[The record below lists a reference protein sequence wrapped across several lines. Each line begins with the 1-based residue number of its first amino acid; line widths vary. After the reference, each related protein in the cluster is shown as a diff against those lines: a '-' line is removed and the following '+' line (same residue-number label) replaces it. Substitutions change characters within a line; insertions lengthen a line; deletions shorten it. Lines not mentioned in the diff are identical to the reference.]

1 MTAMTLS
8 QGSPDLSVRSK
19 RAARAA
25 VDRVM
30 GERASPE
37 LKKAATDAVAP
48 WAERLV
54 YWLDDFIR
62 IPGTKLGIGLDPIIG
77 FLIPG
82 AGDAVTGAGSIG
94 LLFVALQERLPT
106 IVFMRMCMNILVDTV
121 FGLLPF
127 VGDAFDLVWRSN
139 KRNLD
144 LIEKY
149 RGEEKPK
156 PTFTDYA
163 LVGLGVTLALLSV
176 ALPLIIIYGLGLGAV
191 LGLGSI
197 FGG

>member
-1 MTAMTLS
+1 MTTMTLRAS
-8 QGSPDLSVRSK
+8 SPDVSLRSE

-30 GERASPE
+30 GDDVSPE
-37 LKKAATDAVAP
+37 LKKAASDAVAP

-54 YWLDDFIR
+54 RWLDDLIR
-62 IPGTKLGIGLDPIIG
+62 IPGTKLGIGLDPIVG

-82 AGDAVTGAGSIG
+82 AGDVVTGAGSIG
-94 LLFVALQERLPT
+94 LLFLALKERLPT
-106 IVFMRMCMNILVDTV
+106 IVFLRMCMNIVVDTV
-121 FGLLPF
+121 GGLFPF

-139 KRNLD
+139 KRNLE

-149 RGEEKPK
+149 RGEDKPA
-156 PTFTDYA
+156 PTFADYA
-163 LVGLGVTLALLSV
+163 LVGLGVILALLSV
-176 ALPLIIIYGLGLGAV
+176 AIPLVIIYGIGLGAI
-191 LGLGSI
+191 LGLSSI